1 MNKDD
6 IKKALECCRNG
17 CPIGDCPY
25 YGIKD
30 CDNNLFKDTIDLIT
44 EQEKEIDFQVKDR
57 ARLQK
62 DLDEL
67 EMAYIQ
73 RAEELDY
80 AKKDCDRAFQRLEA
94 QQIKQA
100 KIDVLVELR
109 NKCHNYY
116 PSIDH
121 YCCSV
126 KAVNLNDINKMIEEL
141 KK

>member
-17 CPIGDCPY
+17 CPICDCPY

-30 CDNNLFKDTIDLIT
+30 CENNLFKDTIDLIT
-44 EQEKEIDFQVKDR
+44 EQEKEIEQLKFNISQAQDQIL
-57 ARLQK
+57 ATAQK
-62 DLDEL
+62 KQEYR
-67 EMAYIQ
+67 E
-73 RAEELDY
+73 
-80 AKKDCDRAFQRLEA
+80 

-126 KAVNLNDINKMIEEL
+126 KAVKLSDINKMIEEL
-141 KK
+141 KQ